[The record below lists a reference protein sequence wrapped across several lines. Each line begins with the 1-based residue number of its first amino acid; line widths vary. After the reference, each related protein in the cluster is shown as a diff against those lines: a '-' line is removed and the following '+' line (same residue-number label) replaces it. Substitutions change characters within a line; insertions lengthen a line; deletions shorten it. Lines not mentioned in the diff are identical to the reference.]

1 MRGTFEQRAGRSKEM
16 SRREMWRKR
25 VPGRRNSRSEGSET
39 GLCAECLR
47 RRIGDSVP
55 GGTRVRKEGWA
66 ESLNLAA
73 HRFLTCPWL
82 TDSHK
87 NLELVQMLW

>member
-1 MRGTFEQRAGRSKEM
+1 MTEGGILSSGVREVLSVQGTFEQRAGRSKEM

-55 GGTRVRKEGWA
+55 GGTRVRKGGWGCGGGR
-66 ESLNLAA
+66 SFGCWQRL
-73 HRFLTCPWL
+73 
-82 TDSHK
+82 
-87 NLELVQMLW
+87 